1 MASSEIKEHAIDL
14 YAVCRGGE
22 IACKRSTLLYSV
34 ELLASL

>member
-1 MASSEIKEHAIDL
+1 MANSEIKEHTIDP
-14 YAVCRGGE
+14 YAVCGGA